1 MGVVRQEQ
9 RQRLHV
15 ELGSDAL
22 HALEGQVALAP
33 LHTAHVGAVDIQERN
48 TAIREMVA
56 VSQQAVVQ
64 VRDAKTELVANLKD
78 QQARLL
84 RLHIE
89 EADSISPNALRDER
103 LRMQHEIET
112 AEQSLAETEDRLQL
126 DGQAGVGRGTG

>member
-1 MGVVRQEQ
+1 
-9 RQRLHV
+9 
-15 ELGSDAL
+15 
-22 HALEGQVALAP
+22 
-33 LHTAHVGAVDIQERN
+33 
-48 TAIREMVA
+48 MVA